1 MKKKIALYV
10 LTGLFLF
17 GGCSKDSED
26 TSTNP
31 SGVDKSGNLL
41 TTGISA
47 SDFLSNDKF
56 DKLLI
61 EVAFVAGF
69 QPSFEAMANFEEFLR
84 ARTFKENI
92 DFRYTTLNS
101 PFEETLTL
109 DEVDNLEKENRNA
122 YNDGSTL
129 ALYIY
134 FADAPSD
141 SDNEAAGT
149 VTLGA
154 VYRNTSMVVYEQT
167 VRNLANR
174 SNSLRVEDVE
184 TATLLHETGHLFGL
198 VGLSTSPV
206 NNHED
211 PDAENHCNVA
221 GCLMRAEIQFGT
233 SLLKIMQDNASKGTS
248 VVPDFDAECLLDL
261 QKYGGR

>member
-10 LTGLFLF
+10 LTGFLLLA
-17 GGCSKDSED
+17 GCSKDSD
-26 TSTNP
+26 VTSTN
-31 SGVDKSGNLL
+31 STGVDKSGNLL
-41 TTGISA
+41 TTGLSA
-47 SDFLSNDKF
+47 RDFLSNDKF
-56 DKLLI
+56 DRLLI

-69 QPSFEAMANFEEFLR
+69 QPSFEAMANFEDFLR
-84 ARTFKENI
+84 QRTFKENI

-109 DEVDNLEKENRNA
+109 EEVDNLESENRNA
-122 YNDGSTL
+122 YNEGSTL

-141 SDNEAAGT
+141 SDNEAEGT

-154 VYRNTSMVVYEQT
+154 VYRNTSMVIYEQT

-174 SNSLRVEDVE
+174 SNTIRVEDVE

-198 VGLSTSPV
+198 VGLSTTPV

-233 SLLKIMQDNASKGTS
+233 SLLKMMQDNASKGTS
-248 VVPDFDAECLLDL
+248 VVPEIDAECLLDL

>member
-10 LTGLFLF
+10 LTGLLLF
-17 GGCSKDSED
+17 AACSKDSD
-26 TSTNP
+26 ITSENP
-31 SGVDKSGNLL
+31 TVNKTANLL
-41 TTGISA
+41 TTGLSA
-47 SDFLSNDKF
+47 SDFLSNAEF

-61 EVAFVAGF
+61 EIAFVSGF
-69 QPSFEAMANFEEFLR
+69 RPTAEAITNYENFLR
-84 ARTFKENI
+84 ERTFKQDIEI
-92 DFRYTTLNS
+92 RYTTLPS
-101 PFEETLTL
+101 PQEATLTL
-109 DEVDNLEKENRNA
+109 DEVVQLESENRNV

-134 FADAPSD
+134 FADAPAD
-141 SDNEAAGT
+141 TDNETEGT

-167 VRNLANR
+167 IRDLAN
-174 SNSLRVEDVE
+174 SSSAVQVEDVE

-198 VGLSTSPV
+198 VALSTTPV
-206 NNHED
+206 NDHED

-221 GCLMRAEIQFGT
+221 GCLMRAELQFGT
-233 SLLKIMQDNASKGTS
+233 SLLKMMQSNVSKGTAA
-248 VVPDFDAECLLDL
+248 VPDFDAECLLDL

>member
-10 LTGLFLF
+10 LTGLLLF
-17 GGCSKDSED
+17 GACSKDSD
-26 TSTNP
+26 VTSTNP
-31 SGVDKSGNLL
+31 TGVDKSGNLL
-41 TTGISA
+41 TTGLSA
-47 SDFLSNDKF
+47 SDFLSNAKF

-61 EVAFVAGF
+61 EIAYVDGF
-69 QPSFEAMANFEEFLR
+69 RPTAEAIANFDNFLR
-84 ARTFKENI
+84 ERTFKTNI
-92 DFRYTTLNS
+92 EFKYTALTS
-101 PFEETLTL
+101 PQEATLTL
-109 DEVDNLEKENRNA
+109 DEVDDLESENRSV
-122 YNDGSTL
+122 YNDGTTL

-141 SDNEAAGT
+141 SDNEAEGT

-154 VYRNTSMVVYEQT
+154 VYRNTSMVIYEQT

-174 SNSLRVEDVE
+174 SNTVQVEDVE

-198 VGLSTSPV
+198 VALNTAPV
-206 NNHED
+206 NDHED
-211 PDAENHCNVA
+211 PDAANHCDVA

-233 SLLKIMQDNASKGTS
+233 SLLKMMQNNASKGTS
-248 VVPDFDAECLLDL
+248 VVPDLDAECLLDL